1 MRPSLGIFIEHVV
14 YPGDEFLVRRAGR
27 QDVLL
32 MFLLSLNTQAGAF
45 MAGLQH
51 GAELMGVADKAV
63 KKSDETRSSC
73 LKEAC
78 LNKPATT
85 SAVCK
90 PS

>member
-1 MRPSLGIFIEHVV
+1 
-14 YPGDEFLVRRAGR
+14 
-27 QDVLL
+27 
-32 MFLLSLNTQAGAF
+32 
-45 MAGLQH
+45 MAGLQR
-51 GAELMGVADKAV
+51 GAELMGVADKAA

-78 LNKPATT
+78 LNKSATT